1 MSTREFEFREGSS
14 DKFWRITLDGKAF
27 TVQFGRRGTN
37 GQTQTKKW
45 ASDAEAQKNYEK
57 LIAEKTKKGYVEKN
71 AKGNGAKTPHPNPLP
86 ADGERGSDPPH
97 PNPLPASRGEG
108 IGSSPGEGS
117 DLPLPLAGEGRGE
130 GTGRKATKAEPAEP
144 APAVSMSTERRIDL
158 TASEWAMA
166 TWRKPPVKRKAPA
179 APFDRD
185 ACAAKLLRM
194 GVRRCWYSNLYR
206 KQPDWTG
213 LDLPEAMTREEA
225 HYWFLAMTSVG
236 VPKRSGGDGEGD
248 DPAKVAATL
257 AKETIDGRVTAKD
270 VREVFSD
277 EGPHWL
283 PEEIVP
289 VLRNLFSEEE
299 VGKFILG
306 SSWSKED
313 KLPYSL
319 IIGFDWTAAHLPKA
333 EADKL
338 RAGLHPRITPAK
350 WPDRYSVPDQF
361 LVAALLGMHDELRTV
376 VESWPDDAFKEKG
389 SDGHRQPQM
398 VIYGLADPE
407 LVQKHMRRLR
417 LRLKR
422 PLQVT
427 GWIAH
432 TEWRALDLVI
442 DSILECTNKRECEE
456 LAAAFMA
463 VKAPEAAGPMLRIS
477 MQSKAAKVGRAW
489 LDENVGH
496 AIVGLTRVA
505 ADRGPLA
512 DAALA
517 QLRDWKRKGYGAQI
531 ADAVKALPAEQQ
543 KRMNAEVVGR
553 DEVVLQAFD
562 EKGAP
567 GWLAKGV
574 ADAAK
579 KPAPTWVKPGNLPPL
594 AVDGQRLSDQQ
605 VAAVLAALQAST
617 FDKPHPLVADLRK
630 HADPTSADEF
640 AWKLFERW
648 IGEGASSKEKWAMA
662 AVGQLGGDASV
673 LKLTPMVRA
682 WPGESQHP
690 RAVLGLEVLRAIG
703 SDTALMQLNGIA
715 QKLKFQGLKTKA
727 REFMEAIAKDKGLT
741 RAELEDRVVPDF
753 DLDERGHRVFDF
765 GARRFTFVF
774 GPELKP
780 MLRDD
785 DEKAKLRDNL
795 PEPGPKD
802 DAAKA
807 AAAIAEW
814 KAIKKQ
820 IKDVASLQAGRLEQA
835 MVTGRRWKT
844 ADFQTLVL
852 RHPLMTNL
860 ARLLLWGVYDG
871 NKLREAFRVTE
882 DQECVKVDD
891 EPFKLRADAAIGIVH
906 PMQLDDGAREA
917 WGQRFAD
924 YAILP
929 PFPQLGRA
937 VHRLEKGE
945 EKGKSI
951 EREVKLAAPTL
962 VFGLEKLGWTRG
974 KGMDNG
980 SFDEHSRQFPDAA
993 VTAVVNYDG
1002 NVSYGYIQPDDM
1014 LTITG
1019 CCFVKGMRAPSGF
1032 GYGLEKK
1039 IKLADVDPIVISETL
1054 LDLSVLAA
1062 KVK

>member
-1 MSTREFEFREGSS
+1 MSTREFEFQDGSS
-14 DKFWRITLDGKAF
+14 DKFWKITLDGKTT
-27 TVQFGRRGTN
+27 TVNFGRRGTS

-45 ASDAEAQKNYEK
+45 ASPDEARKNHDK
-57 LIAEKTKKGYVEKN
+57 LVAEKTKKGYVEKGGGKA
-71 AKGNGAKTPHPNPLP
+71 AKGNGTAAAPHPNPLP
-86 ADGERGSDPPH
+86 ADGERGSD
-97 PNPLPASRGEG
+97 
-108 IGSSPGEGS
+108 
-117 DLPLPLAGEGRGE
+117 LPLP
-130 GTGRKATKAEPAEP
+130 PA
-144 APAVSMSTERRIDL
+144 AVVSMSTERSIDL
-158 TASEWAMA
+158 RPYEWAMA
-166 TWRKPPVKRKAPA
+166 TWRKPPAPKRSGAA
-179 APFDRD
+179 APFDRE
-185 ACAAKLLRM
+185 ACAAKLLRLRFTQHW
-194 GVRRCWYSNLYR
+194 VPNRYDE
-206 KQPDWTG
+206 QPEWSS
-213 LDLPEAMTREEA
+213 LELPQVMSREEA
-225 HYWFLAMTSVG
+225 HYWFLAMTMTSLD
-236 VPKRSGGDGEGD
+236 SDSD
-248 DPAKVAATL
+248 LADFAATL
-257 AKETIDGRVTAKD
+257 AEEKIDGRVTAKA
-270 VREVFSD
+270 VKEVFGD
-277 EGPHWL
+277 YGGPQWI
-283 PEEIVP
+283 PEEIVL

-299 VGKFILG
+299 VGRFILG
-306 SSWSKED
+306 TARSKED
-313 KLPYSL
+313 KLPWSL
-319 IIGFDWTAAHLPKA
+319 IIGFDWTPAYLPKA
-333 EADKL
+333 EVDKL
-338 RAGLHPRITPAK
+338 RADLRPMITPAK
-350 WPDRYSVPDQF
+350 WPDRYNMATPF
-361 LVAALLGMHDELRTV
+361 LVAARLGMHDELRAV
-376 VESWPDDAFKEKG
+376 VESWPDDAFKEDG
-389 SDGHRQPQM
+389 SDGNREPQM
-398 VIYGLADPE
+398 VIYGLRDPE

-417 LRLKR
+417 LRLKTS
-422 PLQVT
+422 PQVI
-427 GWIAH
+427 GWLAH
-432 TEWRALDLVI
+432 TEWRALDLVTE
-442 DSILECTNKRECEE
+442 SILACRNKERCENLLTE
-456 LAAAFMA
+456 FRA
-463 VKAPEAAGPMLRIS
+463 VKAPEAAGPMLQLS
-477 MQSKAAKVGRAW
+477 LQAKAPKLARAW
-489 LDENVGH
+489 LDENLGH
-496 AIVGLTRVA
+496 AIAGLTDVA
-505 ADRGPLA
+505 AGRGALA
-512 DAALA
+512 DAAVS
-517 QLRDWKRKGYGAQI
+517 QLREWKRQGYGAQI
-531 ADAVKALPAEQQ
+531 ADAAKAVSPEQQ
-543 KRMNAEVVGR
+543 KRVQADVVDR
-553 DEVVLQAFD
+553 QEVVLQAFD

-594 AVDGQRLSDQQ
+594 AVDGQRLSDQY

-630 HADPTSADEF
+630 HADPASADEF

-662 AVGQLGGDASV
+662 ALGQLGGDASV
-673 LKLTPMVRA
+673 MKLTPMVRA

-753 DLDERGHRVFDF
+753 DLDERGRRVFDF

-785 DEKAKLRDNL
+785 EKAKLRDNL
-795 PEPGPKD
+795 PDPGPKD

-871 NKLREAFRVTE
+871 KKLREAFRVTE

>member
-1 MSTREFEFREGSS
+1 
-14 DKFWRITLDGKAF
+14 
-27 TVQFGRRGTN
+27 
-37 GQTQTKKW
+37 
-45 ASDAEAQKNYEK
+45 
-57 LIAEKTKKGYVEKN
+57 
-71 AKGNGAKTPHPNPLP
+71 
-86 ADGERGSDPPH
+86 
-97 PNPLPASRGEG
+97 
-108 IGSSPGEGS
+108 
-117 DLPLPLAGEGRGE
+117 
-130 GTGRKATKAEPAEP
+130 
-144 APAVSMSTERRIDL
+144 MSTERRIDL
-158 TASEWAMA
+158 WDADWAFA
-166 TWRKPPVKRKAPA
+166 TWRTPARPKQTGPA
-179 APFDRD
+179 AAFDRD
-185 ACAAKLLRM
+185 ACAAKLAGLRFIETYA
-194 GVRRCWYSNLYR
+194 GRR
-206 KQPDWTG
+206 PDWTSVE
-213 LDLPEAMTREEA
+213 LPAAMSREEA
-225 HYWFLAMTSVG
+225 HYWFLAMTSVNEET
-236 VPKRSGGDGEGD
+236 VP
-248 DPAKVAATL
+248 AAL
-257 AKETIDGRVTAKD
+257 AADLASRTIDGGVTAKAVTD
-270 VREVFSD
+270 ALSYKKNR
-277 EGPHWL
+277 L
-283 PEEIVP
+283 LTAEIGTP
-289 VLRNLFSEEE
+289 LRNLFPAGEL
-299 VGKFILG
+299 GKLLLG
-306 SSWSKED
+306 EQDENLSSL
-313 KLPYSL
+313 KLDSYYPGYTNFMWL
-319 IIGFDWTAAHLPKA
+319 APNLPD
-333 EADKL
+333 ADLERL
-338 RAGLHPRITPAK
+338 RAQLRPQITPAQ
-350 WPDRYSVPDQF
+350 WPARRSDSADSF
-361 LVAALLGMHDELRTV
+361 LIAASLRMYDELRAV
-376 VESWPDDAFKEKG
+376 VESWPDDAFREEF
-389 SDGHRQPQM
+389 SDFGRWPQS
-398 VIYGLADPE
+398 VIFGLGDPE
-407 LVQKHMRRLR
+407 LVHKHMRRLR
-417 LRLKR
+417 LRLR
-422 PLQVT
+422 TPRQIA
-427 GWIAH
+427 GWLAH
-432 TEWRALDLVI
+432 TEWRALDLVT
-442 DSILECTNKRECEE
+442 DNILGCRNKDECEK
-456 LAAAFMA
+456 LVAAFRA
-463 VKAPEAAGPMLRIS
+463 VKAPEAAGPMLRLS
-477 MQSKAAKVGRAW
+477 QHSKAPKSAREW
-489 LDENVGH
+489 LDQNIGL
-496 AIVGLTRVA
+496 AIVGLTGVA
-505 ADRGPLA
+505 ASRSAHA
-512 DAALA
+512 DAAIE
-517 QLRDWKRKGYGAQI
+517 QLRDWKRKGYAPQI

-543 KRMNAEVVGR
+543 KRMHAEVVDR
-553 DEVVLQAFD
+553 EEVELQPFD
-562 EKGAP
+562 AKTTP
-567 GWLAKGV
+567 DWLATGV
-574 ADAAK
+574 ADAATRK
-579 KPAPTWVKPGNLPPL
+579 APTWVTPGNLSPL
-594 AVDGQRLSDQQ
+594 AVDGRRLSDQQ

-617 FDKPHPLVADLRK
+617 FDKRHPLVADLRK
-630 HADPTSADEF
+630 HVDPVSADEF

-648 IGEGASSKEKWAMA
+648 LGEGGSAKEKWAMMA
-662 AVGQLGGDASV
+662 LGALGSDTSV
-673 LKLTPMVRA
+673 MKLTPLVRA

-753 DLDERGHRVFDF
+753 DLDERGRRVFDF

-795 PEPGPKD
+795 PDPGPKD

-871 NKLREAFRVTE
+871 KKLREAFRVTE